1 MTQLVFDDI
10 KNEKEMLREDR
21 IAIEPAFKKVEE
33 VYEVLDGYKFW
44 LLQKKVM
51 NNPYKMTF
59 NPAEAK
65 MQDSY
70 IRYLYNTPFKMYWK
84 HNRDIRVDVFFGL
97 LLFIL
102 LTLLSIFI
110 YIDLTHA
117 TTL

>member
-1 MTQLVFDDI
+1 MVFDDI

-21 IAIEPAFKKVEE
+21 IAIEPAFEKVEE
-33 VYEVLDGYKFW
+33 VYKVLDGYQFW

-70 IRYLYNTPFKMYWK
+70 IRYLYNAPFKMYWK
-84 HNRDIRVDVFFGL
+84 HNRDIRGQVFFGL
-97 LLFIL
+97 YLFLI
-102 LTLLSIFI
+102 LTLLAGFL
-110 YIDLTHA
+110 YIDLTNA